1 MPNGLFYRNSLDRSI
16 SNLWGVWLV
25 LGLLLITEIPALNE
39 NSVDPDL
46 TPCSV
51 ASDLILHCFQMSH
64 LWGAR
69 LKWVTTYL

>member
-1 MPNGLFYRNSLDRSI
+1 MDSSTVTLDRSI

-39 NSVDPDL
+39 NSVDPDQ

-51 ASDLILHCFQMSH
+51 ASDLILHCFQRSH
-64 LWGAR
+64 LWDAR